1 MSSHEQGIARI
12 AQLARQAEARIR
24 FARAFHAGARALC
37 AALLVAV
44 MVLASRKLGVLGES
58 VTRVL
63 LGACVVSVAATALA
77 AWAWRLPEQ
86 AGARVLDRFHGL
98 HDRLASAL
106 SFASRPAAEQTPFMR
121 AAIDDAIAAA
131 PSAQPRLAVPI
142 ALPRELGFAFAIGG
156 VLALVGVLE
165 VRTRR
170 PLASAR
176 LIDPLEMSQDDLDD
190 VKDFLKQIEQKD
202 TSEDTKAT
210 IEAFN
215 RLIADIADKR
225 LDRDEAF
232 RRIQELEEKLTT
244 QSANDKE
251 ALQRDL
257 EGMGEALKKAELTR
271 PAGLALA
278 HDDLPKA
285 RDAFRDLA
293 QKLRNQAAPVDK
305 AKLDQLREAVK
316 EAAQQAE
323 KNRSEL
329 ERRREQLADD
339 ILKMKERTADG
350 GSDEEE
356 SLLKKKEAELDRL
369 DRELD
374 AQRDAQRELDRLDR
388 ELEQSAEDLMKDL
401 GLSAEDLEQGAEDLN
416 RMEEQQM
423 TQQEKEE
430 LKQKLDEL
438 RQLLRQQGQGG
449 KQQIVRLQRFGRAA
463 HGQQGG
469 SGSGGQGQEQDQ
481 NGQGQAQN
489 QGSGQQGNGGESNGR
504 GQQGQGNGGSQ
515 GSGGETWIMGP
526 NGEKLLMLSQGHGTS
541 GQGSGQDGPKQGGQG
556 QEGPGHW
563 GTEHDPHVQGQATN
577 TKMGTQDTQVEG
589 ADAQG
594 GSRSQVI
601 LGAAQRGFSS
611 RGYRKVYTE
620 YHQVAE
626 ESLGKDDIPGGY
638 RFYVKRYFQLIRPR
652 DTP

>member
-1 MSSHEQGIARI
+1 MTSHDEGIARI
-12 AQLARQAEARIR
+12 TRLARQAEARIR
-24 FARAFHAGARALC
+24 SARALRSGARALC
-37 AALLVAV
+37 AALLAATAIVA
-44 MVLASRKLGVLGES
+44 MRKLGVIAEAPA
-58 VTRVL
+58 RIL
-63 LGACVVSVAATALA
+63 LGASGLSVVTTAIVAWL
-77 AWAWRLPEQ
+77 WRLPEQ
-86 AGARVLDRFHGL
+86 AGARALDRFHGL
-98 HDRLASAL
+98 HDRLANAL
-106 SFASRPAAEQTPFMR
+106 WFASQPPAGRTGFMR

-142 ALPRELGFAFAIGG
+142 VLPRELGAAFAIGG
-156 VLALVGVLE
+156 VLALVGALE

-170 PLASAR
+170 PMASAR

-202 TSEDTKAT
+202 SQDDTKAT
-210 IEAFN
+210 IEEFN

-232 RRIQELEEKLTT
+232 RRMQALEEKLVT
-244 QSANDKE
+244 QSANDKQ
-251 ALQRDL
+251 ALERDL
-257 EGMGEALKKAELTR
+257 EAMGESLKKAELTR

-285 RDAFRDLA
+285 RDALRDLA
-293 QKLRNQAAPVDK
+293 QKMRNNQATPVDK

-329 ERRREQLADD
+329 ERKRQQLADE
-339 ILKMKERTADG
+339 ILKMKEHSADG

-356 SLLKKKEAELDRL
+356 SLLKKKEAELERL
-369 DRELD
+369 DRDLD
-374 AQRDAQRELDRLDR
+374 PQRNAERQLDRLDR
-388 ELEQSAEDLMKDL
+388 ELEQAAEDLMKDM
-401 GLSAEDLEQGAEDLN
+401 GLSADDLEQGAEDLN
-416 RMEEQQM
+416 RMDQQQM
-423 TQQEKEE
+423 SQQEKEE

-449 KQQIVRLQRFGRAA
+449 KGQIVRLQRFGRAA
-463 HGQQGG
+463 HGQGRPGG
-469 SGSGGQGQEQDQ
+469 GDGQGQE
-481 NGQGQAQN
+481 GQGQSQN
-489 QGSGQQGNGGESNGR
+489 QGQGQQGNGGDQSGQGQ
-504 GQQGQGNGGSQ
+504 GQQGQGQGGSQ
-515 GSGGETWIMGP
+515 GSGQSGETWVVGP
-526 NGEKLLMLSQGHGTS
+526 NGEKLLMLSR
-541 GQGSGQDGPKQGGQG
+541 GQGQGGQGAGQGQGGDG

-563 GTEHDPHVQGQATN
+563 GTEHDPNVQGKATN
-577 TKMGTQDTQVEG
+577 PKMGTQDTQVQG

-611 RGYRKVYTE
+611 KGYRKVYTE

-652 DTP
+652 ETQ